1 MAAITPQRILEIGMG
16 FWPAKVLLSAV
27 EVGVFSALG
36 TSAKTAEEL
45 RAEIGLHPRA
55 IPDFLDALVALGFL
69 ERDGDGSDGALSQHG
84 GDRRLP
90 RPAKPAAT
98 SAASSRWRTP
108 ASTGSGAT

>member
-1 MAAITPQRILEIGMG
+1 MAALTPQRILEVGMG

-45 RAEIGLHPRA
+45 RTELGLHPRA
-55 IPDFLDALVALGFL
+55 MPDFPGCARRTRVPRAGG
-69 ERDGDGSDGALSQHG
+69 ERSDGTLSQHG

-90 RPAKPAAT
+90 RPAKPALRRGLPRDGKRA
-98 SAASSRWRTP
+98 P
-108 ASTGSGAT
+108 LPVLG